1 MWQTVNYAEEENAHV
16 MVLKYPASTILLF
29 FQGGK
34 YKVGL
39 WPIALEVFTQ
49 NL

>member
-1 MWQTVNYAEEENAHV
+1 MWQTVNYGEGENVHV
-16 MVLKYPASTILLF
+16 MVLKYHASTIHLF

-34 YKVGL
+34 YKAGL
-39 WPIALEVFTQ
+39 WAIALEVFTQ